1 MEKQL
6 NKKVELE
13 VKQNGK
19 YKNLTL
25 KNKYK
30 VENGKRELV
39 EQGMSPGEYI
49 VVSKEFDEGKPIK
62 TKFEKTNGEP
72 KFNYLSGVTYNNE
85 QVSFFLKEQEH
96 LFYKAMPIGEDFK
109 LGVIKTSFVNPKN
122 AMETYYDK
130 VVCEKIDENQ
140 TFD

>member
-1 MEKQL
+1 MENQL
-6 NKKVELE
+6 NKEVKLE
-13 VKQNGK
+13 VKQNGQ

-39 EQGMSPGEYI
+39 EEGLSPGEYI

-72 KFNYLSGVTYNNE
+72 KYNYLSGVTYNGEN
-85 QVSFFLKEQEH
+85 VSFFFERTRALV
-96 LFYKAMPIGEDFK
+96 L
-109 LGVIKTSFVNPKN
+109 
-122 AMETYYDK
+122 
-130 VVCEKIDENQ
+130 
-140 TFD
+140 